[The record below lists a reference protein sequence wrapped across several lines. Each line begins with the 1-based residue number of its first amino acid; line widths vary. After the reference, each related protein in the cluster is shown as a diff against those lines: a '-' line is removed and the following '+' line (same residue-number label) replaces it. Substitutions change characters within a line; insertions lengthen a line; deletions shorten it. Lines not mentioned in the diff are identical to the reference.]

1 MWKNRHNSEIVR
13 CVPVIDANGYRA
25 NVGII
30 VSNAEG
36 RLLWARRCG
45 QEAWQFPQGGIK
57 RHESPEQA
65 LFRELWE
72 EVGLTEQE
80 VVILG
85 QTREWLCYRLPHG
98 LVRHNLKPTCIGQ
111 KQIWYLLQL
120 KADSSKVKLDTCC
133 NPEFDRWRWVDYWLP
148 LREVVPFKREVYRL
162 ALEEFAPLMQ
172 TRGYA
177 ESEMESFEEVIELHK

>member
-1 MWKNRHNSEIVR
+1 
-13 CVPVIDANGYRA
+13 VIDADGFRA

-36 RLLWARRCG
+36 RVLWARRSG

-72 EVGLTEQE
+72 EVGLTRQE

-85 QTREWLCYRLPHG
+85 QTRRWLCYRLPQG

-111 KQIWYLLQL
+111 KQMWYLLQL
-120 KADSSKVKLDTCC
+120 KENCARVRLDTCC
-133 NPEFDRWRWVDYWLP
+133 KPEFDRWRWVDYWLP
-148 LREVVPFKREVYRL
+148 LREVVSFKREVYKM
-162 ALEEFAPLMQ
+162 ALEELEPLLPN
-172 TRGYA
+172 RIIE
-177 ESEMESFEEVIELHK
+177 ESPPCDSMPFKELQK